1 MSTLIANIGE
11 LVTNDPDGTGLGI
24 VRDAALVIEDGEIA
38 WTGPAAKAPAADAAF
53 DAGGRAVLPGFVDSH
68 AHLVFAGE
76 RAEEFAAR
84 MSGRPY
90 AAGGIRTTVERTRA
104 ASDDDLR
111 ANLRR
116 LIGEMARQGTT
127 TVECKSGYGLTV
139 EQEERAVRIAAELA
153 DEVTYLGAHVVPA
166 EYQDD
171 AAAYTRLAATDMLAA
186 CAPHARWV
194 DVFCEEGAF
203 DADQARAEGLG
214 AVAFGAY
221 TGVETALGA
230 ALDPVAAIGITVI
243 ALAGGLGMLAC
254 ARGLVRADQWSRAPA
269 VLTQLFALPVAWSL
283 WQSEQYAFAVPLGA
297 AAVLALVTV
306 LSPPSTAWLL
316 EDHDE
321 DDGAE
326 DRGDDAG
333 RDAERR
339 DAGSGETGERSADG
353 DAAPKEPRSL
363 GRRLMDRLKEQ
374 PTKR

>member
-1 MSTLIANIGE
+1 MSKRPITVQAA
-11 LVTNDPDGTGLGI
+11 
-24 VRDAALVIEDGEIA
+24 AAL
-38 WTGPAAKAPAADAAF
+38 
-53 DAGGRAVLPGFVDSH
+53 
-68 AHLVFAGE
+68 
-76 RAEEFAAR
+76 
-84 MSGRPY
+84 
-90 AAGGIRTTVERTRA
+90 
-104 ASDDDLR
+104 
-111 ANLRR
+111 
-116 LIGEMARQGTT
+116 
-127 TVECKSGYGLTV
+127 
-139 EQEERAVRIAAELA
+139 
-153 DEVTYLGAHVVPA
+153 
-166 EYQDD
+166 
-171 AAAYTRLAATDMLAA
+171 
-186 CAPHARWV
+186 
-194 DVFCEEGAF
+194 
-203 DADQARAEGLG
+203 QAAEGLV

-221 TGVETALGA
+221 TGVETAVGA
-230 ALDPVAAIGITVI
+230 ALDPVAAIGVTVL

-254 ARGLVRADQWSRAPA
+254 ARGLVRADQWSRAPT

-283 WQSEQYAFAVPLGA
+283 WQSEQYAFAVPLGTV
-297 AAVLALVTV
+297 AVLALVTV